1 MKCEGGCRR
10 GERGGVSE
18 LEVRGKG
25 MRGEGGEPD
34 PEK

>member
-1 MKCEGGCRR
+1 MRYEGGW
-10 GERGGVSE
+10 VSE

-25 MRGEGGEPD
+25 MRGEGGDPD